1 MNARRLAVRAAVAFA
16 VGVATLLGVASPAS
30 AHASLVSTDPSADQ
44 VVDAVPDQVTMTFTE
59 AVTALPG
66 SVEVYGPDGERVDS
80 GTPSTSADSTTVGV
94 ALDPGGEGTYTVSP
108 VFGVPE
114 KGEPLGV
121 PQFARFVAEA
131 ELPVVGLG
139 GIGPDEAPAVRSA
152 GAVGVAVIR
161 ALRDA
166 EDVVEAAR
174 RLAPAPESLASE

>member
-94 ALDPGGEGTYTVSP
+94 ALDPGGEGTYTVSWRVTSDDGHTISGSW
-108 VFGVPE
+108 VFHV
-114 KGEPLGV
+114 GE
-121 PQFARFVAEA
+121 RT
-131 ELPVVGLG
+131 
-139 GIGPDEAPAVRSA
+139 
-152 GAVGVAVIR
+152 GAVALDDDSGDRAVKTLRTR
-161 ALRDA
+161 APRSSK
-166 EDVVEAAR
+166 R
-174 RLAPAPESLASE
+174 RSRPS